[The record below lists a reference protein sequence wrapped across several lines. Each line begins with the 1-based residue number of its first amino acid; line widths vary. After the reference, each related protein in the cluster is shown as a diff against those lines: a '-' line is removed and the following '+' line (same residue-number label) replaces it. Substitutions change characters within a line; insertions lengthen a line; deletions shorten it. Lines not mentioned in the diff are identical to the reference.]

1 MIAFQYMVTFLEY
14 PRKKFAPVI
23 HHRFFPF
30 ASPVVDNVRHQP
42 QIVLDERIPCVLVA
56 LCHPIQAVLFLLPGE
71 GLGEGPRISRQSK
84 GKK

>member
-30 ASPVVDNVRHQP
+30 ALPVVYDMRHQP
-42 QIVLDERIPCVLVA
+42 QIVFDEHISGIVVSC
-56 LCHPIQAVLFLLPGE
+56 CHPL
-71 GLGEGPRISRQSK
+71 
-84 GKK
+84 